1 MCGTVISQEFL
12 KALATEHGLTAAE
25 LEALSLAMDG
35 EGTAAIAEQL
45 NISADA
51 VRKRLSE
58 VYQKFQIEG
67 KGPVKLTKLQQL
79 LVSRYQEQASSLS
92 DVTSNIASPIPT
104 GIDWGKAPDVSVFY
118 GRTAELT
125 QLSSWIV
132 ADRCRLIGL
141 LGMTGIG
148 KSTLSVK
155 LAQQIQPHF
164 QHVVW
169 RSLRHGPTLEE
180 LLALLIP
187 ALSGQ
192 LETELPETV
201 EEQMAWLMDF
211 FRQRRCL
218 IILDRAESLLQRGE
232 LAGVYREGYEKYGE
246 FLQRI
251 GTEPHES
258 CLLIV
263 SQEKLSQISL
273 LEGETSPVRS
283 FTLEGLADDARSIL
297 KEKGLSGQKNWG
309 KLIQGYRGNPLMLKL
324 VAITIKEVFD
334 GNVTDFLATTLFTHD
349 ISNLIGELFD
359 RLSGLEKQI
368 LSHIALSEGPV
379 KLPALQESLSET
391 SPQDLLR
398 ALSSLIGRS
407 LLEKTEGGFA
417 LPPAVMAVTN
427 QLITE
432 PVSPEP

>member
-1 MCGTVISQEFL
+1 MISEEFL
-12 KALATEHGLTAAE
+12 FAVATEHGLTAAE

-35 EGTAAIAEQL
+35 VGTAEIASQL
-45 NISADA
+45 NISGDA

-67 KGPVKLTKLQQL
+67 KGSVKLAKLQQL
-79 LVSRYQEQASSLS
+79 LVSRYQEQASSPS
-92 DVTSNIASPIPT
+92 DVTSKIEQHSAT
-104 GIDWGKAPDVSVFY
+104 GIDWGEAPDVSVFY
-118 GRTAELT
+118 GRRAELA
-125 QLSSWIV
+125 LLEAWIV
-132 ADRCRLIGL
+132 RDRCRLIGL

-164 QHVVW
+164 DYVVW
-169 RSLRHGPTLEE
+169 RSLHHGPTLEN
-180 LLALLIP
+180 LLAMTLP
-187 ALSGQ
+187 ALSGP

-201 EEQMAWLMDF
+201 DEQMAWLMDF
-211 FRQRRCL
+211 FRQHRCL
-218 IILDRAESLLQRGE
+218 VILDRAESLLQTGE
-232 LAGVYREGYEKYGE
+232 LAGIYREGYERYGE

-258 CLLIV
+258 CLLIA

-283 FTLEGLADDARSIL
+283 LTLEGLADDARSIL
-297 KEKGLSGQKNWG
+297 KEKGLSGQENWG

-334 GNVTDFLATTLFTHD
+334 GNVTDFLATTLCTHD

-368 LSHIALSEGPV
+368 LSHIALTQGPV
-379 KLPALQESLSET
+379 KLPALQQSLSET

-398 ALSSLIGRS
+398 ALGSLIGRS
-407 LLEKTEGGFA
+407 LLEKSEGGFA

-427 QLITE
+427 QLIAE
-432 PVSPEP
+432 SVSPDN